1 VVGAQPS
8 HKSFAA
14 AALRELRSRECR
26 SDFIDFQKYLRF
38 AKACLDA
45 GFYPGSPEIERA
57 FMRTKDCLIL
67 SELHPDEIGALQRNM
82 RLNAVN
88 AENLPAVHIHHRDG
102 FEALRALT
110 PPKTKRGIVFCDPSY
125 EDASDWE
132 RTAASFIETHKRW
145 AGATLALWYPLVA
158 VKKIERDAMK
168 QKIIAGIKSGKT
180 ERGILDALLCVNT
193 ENSHRESALKDVNH
207 SEPPRLYGSGM
218 LVVMLVGAIFAVNSV
233 LGLFDLPFTEPDV
246 PAASTVPSTAAHDT
260 QQTPSETTEPTAE
273 PITIT
278 SAKAVDQGG
287 SQGDHPENEGK
298 TVDGNPATTWES
310 QFYRG
315 PKFANL
321 KSGTGI
327 AVTLDKTSEV
337 SGIDIQGTG
346 QGGNVQVRATS
357 PEDPTG
363 GTVLA
368 EGAFTSGTTS
378 FTFSPTKTQ
387 SIVIWVT
394 DQPTAPDGESKVTV
408 SEITFK

>member
-1 VVGAQPS
+1 MLSYRHAFHAGNHADVFKHTFLIMLLERFNAKEAPYTVIDTHSGSARYDLNDERAQKTLDAQSGILKLLKSIPHAQKTQLPDRKQPVPELS
-8 HKSFAA
+8 LISRIDLQPPHKSSDE
-14 AALRELRSRECR
+14 AALRELRSKECR
-26 SDFIDFQKYLRF
+26 NDFINFQKYLRF

-82 RLNAVN
+82 RLNAAN
-88 AENLPAVHIHHRDG
+88 AENSPAVHIHHRDG

-218 LVVMLVGAIFAVNSV
+218 LVVNPPWKIDDELAAV
-233 LGLFDLPFTEPDV
+233 LP
-246 PAASTVPSTAAHDT
+246 
-260 QQTPSETTEPTAE
+260 
-273 PITIT
+273 
-278 SAKAVDQGG
+278 
-287 SQGDHPENEGK
+287 
-298 TVDGNPATTWES
+298 
-310 QFYRG
+310 R
-315 PKFANL
+315 
-321 KSGTGI
+321 
-327 AVTLDKTSEV
+327 
-337 SGIDIQGTG
+337 
-346 QGGNVQVRATS
+346 
-357 PEDPTG
+357 
-363 GTVLA
+363 LA
-368 EGAFTSGTTS
+368 EALGTKGAGSY
-378 FTFSPTKTQ
+378 K
-387 SIVIWVT
+387 INNY
-394 DQPTAPDGESKVTV
+394 
-408 SEITFK
+408 

>member
-1 VVGAQPS
+1 MLSYRHAFHAGNHADVFKHTLLVMLLERFNAKETPYTVIDTHSGSARYDLNDERAQKTLDAQSGILKLLESIPHAQKTQLPDCKQPVPELSLISPDDSQPS
-8 HKSFAA
+8 HKSSDET
-14 AALRELRSRECR
+14 ALRELRSKECR
-26 SDFIDFQKYLRF
+26 NDFINFQKYLRF

-82 RLNAVN
+82 RLNAAN
-88 AENLPAVHIHHRDG
+88 AENSPAVHIHHRDG

-218 LVVMLVGAIFAVNSV
+218 LVVNPPWKIDDELAAV
-233 LGLFDLPFTEPDV
+233 LP
-246 PAASTVPSTAAHDT
+246 
-260 QQTPSETTEPTAE
+260 
-273 PITIT
+273 
-278 SAKAVDQGG
+278 
-287 SQGDHPENEGK
+287 
-298 TVDGNPATTWES
+298 
-310 QFYRG
+310 Y
-315 PKFANL
+315 
-321 KSGTGI
+321 
-327 AVTLDKTSEV
+327 
-337 SGIDIQGTG
+337 
-346 QGGNVQVRATS
+346 
-357 PEDPTG
+357 
-363 GTVLA
+363 LA
-368 EGAFTSGTTS
+368 ETLGKGNSGS
-378 FTFSPTKTQ
+378 YK
-387 SIVIWVT
+387 INNY
-394 DQPTAPDGESKVTV
+394 
-408 SEITFK
+408 

>member
-1 VVGAQPS
+1 MLSYRHAFHAGNHADVFKHTLLVMLLERFNAKETPYTVIDTHAGSARYDLNDERALKTLDAQSGILKLLESIPHAKEARLPGKSSDEAARYVEAQSSDRGQPVPESSAISRDDSQPS

-26 SDFIDFQKYLRF
+26 SDFIDFQKYLLF

-57 FMRTKDCLIL
+57 FMRAKDCLIL

-82 RLNAVN
+82 RLNAAN
-88 AENLPAVHIHHRDG
+88 AENSPAVHIHHRDG

-145 AGATLALWYPLVA
+145 ASATLALWYPIVA

-180 ERGILDALLCVNT
+180 ERGILDAELCVNT

-218 LVVMLVGAIFAVNSV
+218 LVVNPPWKIDDELAVV
-233 LGLFDLPFTEPDV
+233 LP
-246 PAASTVPSTAAHDT
+246 
-260 QQTPSETTEPTAE
+260 
-273 PITIT
+273 
-278 SAKAVDQGG
+278 
-287 SQGDHPENEGK
+287 
-298 TVDGNPATTWES
+298 
-310 QFYRG
+310 Y
-315 PKFANL
+315 
-321 KSGTGI
+321 
-327 AVTLDKTSEV
+327 
-337 SGIDIQGTG
+337 
-346 QGGNVQVRATS
+346 
-357 PEDPTG
+357 
-363 GTVLA
+363 LA
-368 EGAFTSGTTS
+368 ETLGTKGAGSY
-378 FTFSPTKTQ
+378 K
-387 SIVIWVT
+387 INNY
-394 DQPTAPDGESKVTV
+394 
-408 SEITFK
+408 